1 MAGIDR
7 SEFKRRGF
15 LRALAASTVAV
26 SAGALSTAT
35 AAPAHA
41 ANGRLIPPGKIGI
54 QLYSIRDKVER
65 LGFRVVFEELARIG
79 YKEVEFAGYS
89 QPGVGP
95 ITVPEIRRLLDDNG
109 LKAVGTHVGLSAWR
123 NGLERELDNAEILGL
138 KYVGTANAP
147 TSVNTVAGYQAAAE
161 EFNRFGE
168 AAAAR
173 GIKFYQHNH
182 AGEFAFA
189 QDRPDVRLYDVFLDN
204 TDPDLVFL
212 ELDIYWAFA
221 GQHRYPGFD
230 PVDYVNA
237 HPRRYPL
244 FHVKDG
250 KSNPANDN
258 GYDIIEFGAG
268 DLPYRRFFSSL
279 RSRGAHHGIWEQD
292 NAAST
297 AAPPHPVDSFGNAE
311 RSYDAM
317 YRLRG

>member
-1 MAGIDR
+1 MARIDR
-7 SEFKRRGF
+7 TELGRRGF
-15 LRALAASTVAV
+15 LRTLAATTVAV
-26 SAGALSTAT
+26 SAGTVSGAL

-54 QLYSIRDKVER
+54 QLYTIRDKVAE

-79 YKEVEFAGYS
+79 YQEIEFAGYTQS
-89 QPGVGP
+89 QVGP
-95 ITVPEIRRLLDDNG
+95 ITVPQIRQLLDDNG
-109 LKAVGTHVGLSAWR
+109 LKAVGSHVGLSAWR
-123 NGLERELDNAEILGL
+123 SDTERELDNAEILGL

-147 TSVNTVAGYQAAAE
+147 THVNTVAGYQAAAE
-161 EFNRFGE
+161 EFNTFGA

-189 QDRPDVRLYDVFLDN
+189 DDRPDVRLYDVFLDN

-212 ELDIYWAFA
+212 EMDIYWAFA
-221 GQHRYPGFD
+221 GQYRYPGFD

-250 KSNPANDN
+250 KTNPDNGN

-292 NAAST
+292 NAGST
-297 AAPPHPVDSFGNAE
+297 AAPPHPVNSLGNAE